1 MMKSRLTAAIVIG
14 LVVMQLVTIGV
25 VVTIM
30 SLTADDRLTE
40 HVAGVAGAA
49 ATATSGYVDG
59 YLTDAGQSLE
69 ATAGLAGQ
77 GLIDLSEPS
86 AGEAYLLEQ
95 VAADERIDGMYWAGQ
110 SGEFVYVARSDEK
123 SRDGFR
129 TKVIT
134 IEANGPA
141 TTLLW
146 RDTDFGLVEQLTDQ
160 TDTYDPTVRPWYML
174 ATDQAGVVWT
184 DPYIFYAARTPGI
197 TAALQIP
204 DGATPGV
211 IGTDIR
217 LASLSHYL
225 ADEPVSDGST
235 AFVVTPAG
243 QIVAHP
249 DSAALIATDPAN
261 GALGVATIAAYG
273 DPVVTAATGIALDGA
288 VGEFTQDGTRY
299 VVARDR
305 LLNDWEVVVTAP
317 ESDFLG
323 DLRATQRTGVY
334 LVAAVALL
342 ALLVTVPLVIWMLR
356 PPEPPEPVKGIDK
369 LTTLPD
375 RQAFHEKA
383 APAFAAARAGHKPV
397 SVVMVDLDHF
407 TQVNETYG
415 HLTADEIVGA
425 VGGRMRGALSDDD
438 LIARFG
444 GDEFAVLLPEVDVVT
459 ARTIAGRLRK
469 AVTNA
474 PIKTSH
480 GPVYTTVSVGVAVA
494 TEPEATLEGLIH
506 DADGALFQ
514 AKRGGRDRIEVA
526 NNKIVPV
533 RRTTNN

>member
-14 LVVMQLVTIGV
+14 LVVMQLVTVGV

-40 HVAGVAGAA
+40 HVAGVASASA
-49 ATATSGYVDG
+49 ATTSGYVDE
-59 YLTDAGQSLE
+59 YLTDAEQSLE

-77 GLIDLSEPS
+77 GVIDLSEPL

-95 VAADERIDGMYWAGQ
+95 VAADERIDGMYWAGP

-123 SRDGFR
+123 ASAGFR

-134 IEANGPA
+134 IEATGPT

-146 RDTDFGLVEQLTDQ
+146 RDADFGLVEQLADQ
-160 TDTYDPTVRPWYML
+160 TDTYDPTVRPWYVL
-174 ATDQAGVVWT
+174 ALDQTEVVWT
-184 DPYIFYAARTPGI
+184 DPYIFYTARTPGI
-197 TAALQIP
+197 TAALRIQ
-204 DGATPGV
+204 DGTTPGV
-211 IGTDIR
+211 IGVDIR
-217 LASLSHYL
+217 LASLSDYL
-225 ADEPVSDGST
+225 ADEPMSDGSA

-243 QIVAHP
+243 QLVAHP
-249 DSAALIATDPAN
+249 DPAALVATDPAS
-261 GALGVATIAAYG
+261 GALSVATIASYG
-273 DPVVTAATGIALDGA
+273 EPVVTAAAGVALNGA

-305 LLNDWEVVVTAP
+305 LPNDWEIVVTAP

-356 PPEPPEPVKGIDK
+356 PTETPEPAKGIDK

-375 RQAFHEKA
+375 RQAFHKEA
-383 APAFAAARAGHKPV
+383 APAFAAARANHKPV

-407 TQVNETYG
+407 TQLNETYG

-425 VGGRMRGALSDDD
+425 VGGRMRGALPVND

-480 GPVYTTVSVGVAVA
+480 GPVYTTVSVGVAAA

-506 DADGALFQ
+506 DADGALFH
-514 AKRGGRDRIEVA
+514 AKRSGRDRIEVA